1 MFRLSP
7 RLDCSQQSTDRKKAL
22 LAFCLLSWLNCD
34 NSLQIS
40 SSPTECLP
48 QEWDGFSGLLM
59 GLGLGRQQQER
70 RCYIKVISLP
80 LFEQNKIQAYLS
92 VSSGV
97 GWFVVTI
104 NWLTPA
110 LFQPPQRL
118 ALFTRWAVWL
128 INGRMFGIVCRW
140 TRMQITQFWNFNL
153 EWIYCPQLT
162 YLKSSVFF
170 FPFFFSCV

>member
-1 MFRLSP
+1 
-7 RLDCSQQSTDRKKAL
+7 
-22 LAFCLLSWLNCD
+22 
-34 NSLQIS
+34 
-40 SSPTECLP
+40 
-48 QEWDGFSGLLM
+48 M

-140 TRMQITQFWNFNL
+140 TRMQITQF
-153 EWIYCPQLT
+153 
-162 YLKSSVFF
+162 
-170 FPFFFSCV
+170 